1 MRSLLSV
8 TLTINFKT
16 NLKNKIMSNIKTV
29 IEEWSV
35 KDLEDGSS
43 LNISIVGC
51 TELGNQSKPGIQ
63 VCYMGNIVN
72 FEPLAVERW
81 NYQAGKVSASE
92 YLLIDHSWMAHEDQY
107 VKVYLVTGSPLKVKV
122 EVKTRSSKTISK
134 EYILPFEIEA

>member
-1 MRSLLSV
+1 
-8 TLTINFKT
+8 
-16 NLKNKIMSNIKTV
+16 MSNIKTV

-43 LNISIVGC
+43 LNIIVVAC

-81 NYQAGKVSASE
+81 NYLASKVNASE
-92 YLLIDHSWMAHEDQY
+92 YLLADHSWMVHEDQY
-107 VKVYLVTGSPLKVKV
+107 VKVFLLPGAPLKAKV
-122 EVKTRSSKTISK
+122 EVKTRSSKPVIK
-134 EYILPFEIEA
+134 EYELPFVIAN